1 MSAGDLGL
9 DPRHV
14 ESKLQGILDMC
25 TRWNAILLLDEA
37 DVFLEERSLHELER
51 NKLVSIF
58 LRVLEY
64 YEGIM
69 FLTTNR
75 VQTFDQA
82 FQSRIHIS
90 LEYKELDQPS
100 RKKVWN
106 NFLEQHNIAQAASR
120 ERPPKQLVSAAKSA
134 DKSKAKAEVTA
145 EDMEIAK
152 QEHLNR
158 TLPHTMDEKDVNKLA
173 RLLMNG
179 RQIKNIL
186 KAAQMLATRKGEG
199 LGYQHVEM
207 VMVRILTFPTC
218 ISGMP
223 LLQALLRMHLPLM
236 SNVLLIM
243 VSNRMLLSICTRRR
257 WRARG
262 LARASFHDAVSC
274 RFHDRSLEA
283 SQGRTCW
290 ASAAENGGCSR
301 YTYLARKRVSP
312 SPYRFFRIAPS
323 VGSRHQ

>member
-100 RKKVWN
+100 RKKVWL
-106 NFLEQHNIAQAASR
+106 NFLEQHNIAQAAAR
-120 ERPPKQLVSAAKSA
+120 ERPPKVIVSAAKAMEKGKAAGDSA
-134 DKSKAKAEVTA
+134 VSAKEV
-145 EDMEIAK
+145 EEAK
-152 QEHLNR
+152 VAHEKR

-173 RLLMNG
+173 RLPMNG

-186 KAAQMLATRKGEG
+186 KTAQMLATKRGEG
-199 LGYQHVEM
+199 LGYRHVEM
-207 VMVRILTFPTC
+207 VMVCTLSYTVEGEQVCRRRLTVNYRTLRSIC
-218 ISGMP
+218 IRRHWRASRLERVFLLKSSPSKEFGYVDGP
-223 LLQALLRMHLPLM
+223 LNGSKSLVALQAWCEGSSPRYGLTYHGKCHL
-236 SNVLLIM
+236 
-243 VSNRMLLSICTRRR
+243 
-257 WRARG
+257 
-262 LARASFHDAVSC
+262 
-274 RFHDRSLEA
+274 
-283 SQGRTCW
+283 SQ
-290 ASAAENGGCSR
+290 
-301 YTYLARKRVSP
+301 
-312 SPYRFFRIAPS
+312 
-323 VGSRHQ
+323 Q